1 MDSVKT
7 GIGEGRNVCEE
18 NGCNILAVRLEW
30 NKWSGET
37 GGRKGETCAAGQ
49 LGSREEAPHGEQ
61 SLYASRCWMSILRTV
76 TRQPLEDTDYRIIL
90 QGPEMKVTMSL
101 MGIPTWVYLGAP
113 PHPTYAIAR
122 RQECS
127 DAASVSDHFP
137 DNVYNLRNRRNPFFI
152 IYYFIIYPIIKLIL
166 KYKICPQ

>member
-18 NGCNILAVRLEW
+18 NGCNILAVRLER

-101 MGIPTWVYLGAP
+101 MGIPT
-113 PHPTYAIAR
+113 
-122 RQECS
+122 
-127 DAASVSDHFP
+127 
-137 DNVYNLRNRRNPFFI
+137 
-152 IYYFIIYPIIKLIL
+152 
-166 KYKICPQ
+166 